1 LASDSV
7 ENSFAPVGAAALRVG
22 AGWAGIWR
30 VGADALGAGA
40 GAADL
45 AAGAAPLRHSAT

>member
-40 GAADL
+40 ADL